1 MGGYGLLGEHLGHS
15 FSPEIHKRLGG
26 YDYALFEK
34 SPEELGDFLRSGKFD
49 GINVTIP
56 YKKAVVPYCSS
67 LSDKARETGSVN
79 TLVRRADGSLY
90 GDNTDYYGFLY
101 MLRRSGLDIA
111 GKKCVVFGDGG
122 VAPTVRAALRDAGAG
137 EIVTVSRR
145 GENNYGNLSR
155 HYDANILVNATPVGM
170 YPKNGEAVASL
181 TPFYALEGAFDLV
194 YNPHLSE
201 FLREAKELGAVAVN
215 GLGMLVAQA
224 KRAVELF
231 LGREIDDALIEP
243 VRADIERRS
252 LNVALIGMAGCGK
265 SSVGAALAAM
275 TGRKFVDCDNLVP
288 QYSGGRSIEEIFE
301 TDGEDAFRRT
311 ETRILRDVSRESGLV
326 IATGGGVVTTPENL
340 PLLRQNSVTVLLR
353 RDIDEL
359 PVDGRPLSRRH
370 GKEALYKKRKPL
382 YEAWGEYAFDCDG
395 VENTAKRIKE
405 ALFL

>member
-1 MGGYGLLGEHLGHS
+1 MGVYGLLGEHLGHS

-34 SPEELGDFLRSGKFD
+34 SPQELGEFLRSGEFD

-56 YKKAVVPYCSS
+56 YKKAVVPYCSA

-79 TLVRRADGSLY
+79 TIVRRSDGSLF

-122 VAPTVRAALRDAGAG
+122 VAPSVRAALRDAGAG

-145 GENNYGNLSR
+145 GENNYENLSR

-170 YPKNGEAVASL
+170 YPKNGEAVAAL
-181 TPFYALEGAFDLV
+181 TPFCNLEGAFDLV

-201 FLREAKELGAVAVN
+201 FLREAREKGAVAVN

-275 TGRKFVDCDNLVP
+275 TGRKFVDCDCLVP

-311 ETRILRDVSRESGLV
+311 ETQILRDVSKESGLV
-326 IATGGGVVTTPENL
+326 IATGGGVVTRAENF

-359 PVDGRPLSRRH
+359 PVDGRPMSLRH

-382 YEAWGEYAFDCDG
+382 YEAWGEYVFDCDG